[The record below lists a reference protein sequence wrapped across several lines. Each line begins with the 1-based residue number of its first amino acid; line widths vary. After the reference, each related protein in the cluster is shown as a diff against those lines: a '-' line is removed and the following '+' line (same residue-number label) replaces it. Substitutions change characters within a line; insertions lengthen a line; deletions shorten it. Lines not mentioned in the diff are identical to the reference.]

1 MINKTK
7 SFSKNCKILR
17 PIICQVKICDFL
29 IDEQVQRTTSKYDI
43 DTLTDRNLAHTKV
56 YNDLGKKHA
65 IAISHESN
73 NVQYTQ
79 QQQHWKKRD
88 FRRKML
94 KN

>member
-1 MINKTK
+1 MT
-7 SFSKNCKILR
+7 R
-17 PIICQVKICDFL
+17 
-29 IDEQVQRTTSKYDI
+29 EH
-43 DTLTDRNLAHTKV
+43 TDRNLAHHTKV

>member
-1 MINKTK
+1 MNKSNIT
-7 SFSKNCKILR
+7 
-17 PIICQVKICDFL
+17 
-29 IDEQVQRTTSKYDI
+29 KYDEE
-43 DTLTDRNLAHTKV
+43 TGHTDRNLAHNTKV

-79 QQQHWKKRD
+79 QQQQRIVTRKKTW
-88 FRRKML
+88 FRSQRML